1 MIGFLT
7 SRIGKI
13 VGGVLVGALVIFG
26 AVQWGVLSERKDGRI
41 EDLKSYVDTKEKLN
55 EVAPSTDRDAAIER
69 LRRNGLVR

>member
-1 MIGFLT
+1 MISFLT

-55 EVAPSTDRDAAIER
+55 EVTPSTDRDAAVER
-69 LRRNGLVR
+69 LRRNGLIR

>member
-1 MIGFLT
+1 MISFFT

-41 EDLKSYVDTKEKLN
+41 EDLESFVETKEKLN
-55 EVAPSTDRDAAIER
+55 EVAPSPDRDAAIDR
-69 LRRNGLVR
+69 LRSNGLVR